1 MKTEKQPCVSP
12 VRPLQDEGEGGW
24 PQLTLAPVGGS
35 QYPSGGDI
43 NITAVHYI
51 DGHNGYSDYKNNLLQ
66 PTAYIYIILGM
77 YYCLPFW

>member
-1 MKTEKQPCVSP
+1 MASVDPCSSGS
-12 VRPLQDEGEGGW
+12 R
-24 PQLTLAPVGGS
+24 S

-66 PTAYIYIILGM
+66 PTYITLRCIIFPTLLKIFLEIVPVSGDTIVKHFIFLNF
-77 YYCLPFW
+77 Y